1 MTMRTHEN
9 SFFTFLQSE
18 NDKNYNQFFLRE
30 RYHQFYILHVVSPKD
45 MELLVI
51 SFDLGSKRNP

>member
-30 RYHQFYILHVVSPKD
+30 RYPQFYILHVVSPKD